1 MPLAMGRLV
10 DVLKDW
16 AGGNASARRQTR
28 TASGTFYLCH
38 GPHEN
43 DPIYTEN
50 LTDFFRG
57 RGIAVE
63 TIGLPA
69 DGQRLELKRC
79 LHDGAI
85 GVIGLNTLL
94 DHSWIGAENFL
105 DVAARANVP
114 AIHWVL
120 DHSSTRWPEFTHATA
135 ANSRFLFLS
144 PFSERYFQRYALPGS
159 VTGHTTGNTGVSR
172 HSRAARFGRRD
183 FAERAYNCLIP
194 LNLRRI
200 GGSLEDAMR
209 RRDSLGPALGRAVD
223 RAIRTAFADLDR
235 PIETNFVHALADAG
249 LDLPNDRFNFCVQI
263 IEEIV
268 QIKRRQW
275 IFTVARRYPVS
286 IQSDGT
292 ARPIAAGDRATFAA
306 DVDMKTTFDRM
317 TRARAVLS
325 ISHVNDEIHN
335 RTVNGLNAGCAN
347 IVEDNAIHRRLFADR
362 RDALFFRYDDG
373 SLQACLD
380 LVCGDPLRAYKIA
393 KRGFRLRDRK
403 PFRFG
408 GFDAIVKLAQTPL
421 PGAAEPGR
429 R

>member
-1 MPLAMGRLV
+1 
-10 DVLKDW
+10 
-16 AGGNASARRQTR
+16 
-28 TASGTFYLCH
+28 
-38 GPHEN
+38 
-43 DPIYTEN
+43 
-50 LTDFFRG
+50 
-57 RGIAVE
+57 
-63 TIGLPA
+63 
-69 DGQRLELKRC
+69 LELKRC

-183 FAERAYNCLIP
+183 FAKRAYNCLIP

-292 ARPIAAGDRATFAA
+292 ARQIAAGDRATFAA

-380 LVCGDPLRAYKIA
+380 LICGDPLRAYKIA